1 MNPIWTF
8 SKEVGRH
15 LPGGRRTMLTGA
27 IHARLTGRLK
37 ALETSLGR
45 KATEAEVREMLRAE
59 GDPADVAKR
68 YGDPPGQSDLVTRY
82 IASIQRRLP
91 PEQAIDTIAELRE
104 ALADRIA
111 AKEDTLGRTATGD
124 EIADV
129 IKAFGAPAVVAAR
142 YEGRMNLIG
151 PVLYPWFWPA
161 QRAAVGMTAAIVIVL
176 AAIRALASDAPIR
189 AVFQS
194 IDNIIGW
201 GLAAFAVVTLV
212 FIAVERTSDP
222 AKLAEK
228 WWNPKHLPREEIRAP
243 RSLFEAGISLFFDT
257 LFILFW
263 LKVMPFPNE
272 LPLRDGASVSVVLSP
287 AWAAVYWPVLGLA
300 LLAAASHVSDMVR
313 PAWSRW
319 RSMVRIAGYT
329 AGLVVLWVLFR
340 ARPLV
345 EIMPRPETS
354 AEELERALRMV
365 DGLVTVSL
373 GAAAL
378 IWSITIGVEVW
389 RQMKAARVTGGT
401 APLAA

>member
-15 LPGGRRTMLTGA
+15 LPSGRRTVLTGA
-27 IHARLTGRLK
+27 IHARMTGRLK
-37 ALETSLGR
+37 TLETSLGR
-45 KATEAEVREMLRAE
+45 KATEAEVRDMLRAE
-59 GDPADVAKR
+59 GDPADVARR
-68 YGDPPGQSDLVTRY
+68 YGDPPGQPELVTRY

-104 ALADRIA
+104 ALSDRIA
-111 AKEDTLGRTATGD
+111 AKEEALGRTANAD

-161 QRAAVGMTAAIVIVL
+161 QRTAVGVTAAIFIVL
-176 AAIRALASDAPIR
+176 TAIRALAADQPIR

-194 IDNIIGW
+194 LDNIIGW
-201 GLAAFAVVTLV
+201 CLAAFAVVTLV

-228 WWNPKHLPREEIRAP
+228 WWNPKAMPHEYIRAP
-243 RSLFEAGISLFFDT
+243 KSLFEAGISLFFDI

-263 LKVMPFPNE
+263 LKFLPFPNE
-272 LPLRDGASVSVVLSP
+272 LPLRDSASVAVVLSP

-300 LLAAASHVSDMVR
+300 LLAAASHISDMVR
-313 PAWSRW
+313 PAWGRV
-319 RSMVRIAGYT
+319 RSLVRIAGYA

-340 ARPLV
+340 SRPLV
-345 EIMPRPETS
+345 DVLPQPGTN
-354 AEELERALRMV
+354 AADLERALRLV
-365 DGLVTVSL
+365 DGIVTASL
-373 GAAAL
+373 GVTAL
-378 IWSITIGVEVW
+378 IWAVTIGVEVW
-389 RQMKAARVTGGT
+389 RQMKAARGGGM
-401 APLAA
+401 APVAA